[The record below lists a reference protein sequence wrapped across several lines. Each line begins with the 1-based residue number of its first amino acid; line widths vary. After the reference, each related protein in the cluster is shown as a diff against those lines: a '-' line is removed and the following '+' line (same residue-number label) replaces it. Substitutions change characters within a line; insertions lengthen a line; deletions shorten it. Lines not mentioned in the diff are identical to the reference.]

1 MYLYIYIYTSSC
13 IDISSRMDVLSVD
26 FSWPRRQVKERADWL
41 KEKGLNFITSGN
53 GSLQKQRVRILQACY
68 QREVRC
74 IEQAILD
81 EVSFPATFN
90 STVTLH
96 DDLHSGYRAVFDSGF
111 EKFAKEDVSLAKLNT
126 WLIGLTC
133 SYKRGDLDKQ
143 MRKAQHLAKS
153 DAALAKSASNLPAPS
168 THSFTTVLNEL
179 DESSKKNDPTEST
192 TKMEG
197 EDVTSSFL
205 TVEKVFGP
213 SCPQSFVCIHRGSF
227 NAVIKS
233 ASSTTN
239 LSGLLA
245 GQVGWNNKFHVTDM
259 ILSTRTVESL
269 MSDDP
274 LMKKLQN
281 MNLECCGCI
290 VKGNEDDLR
299 SQAKGLLNLFSYDYP
314 LMIGVDTT
322 KFRHDQTFCWEI
334 ERLEM
339 LEDEKPLRSV
349 SPSWS
354 SNPRDNEQRL
364 RYTICWE
371 KDFGVSIMA
380 ATTERICEAV
390 LDHFQEKTSRVEDS
404 SLCSKQ
410 YEKIKYRSINVPPDG
425 LCGWHSLIAAENIEK
440 YEKIPRKT
448 SGYALN
454 TRFLSEE
461 ELAAKNLCASV
472 CEKALELCEESWYDS
487 IRRVQQEGQFG
498 PFDLSWISKAVGIS
512 IRCTCSKEARDLN
525 VSLCSNILIYIYIY
539 S

>member
-1 MYLYIYIYTSSC
+1 M
-13 IDISSRMDVLSVD
+13 
-26 FSWPRRQVKERADWL
+26 
-41 KEKGLNFITSGN
+41 
-53 GSLQKQRVRILQACY
+53 QACY
-68 QREVRC
+68 QGEVRH

-81 EVSFPATFN
+81 EVSFPATVN

-111 EKFAKEDVSLAKLNT
+111 EKFVKEDISLAKLNT
-126 WLIGLTC
+126 WLICLTC
-133 SYKRGDLDKQ
+133 SFKRGDLDKQ
-143 MRKAQHLAKS
+143 MRKAQNLAKS
-153 DAALAKSASNLPAPS
+153 DAAMAKSASNIPTAS
-168 THSFTTVLNEL
+168 THSFTTVLSEL
-179 DESSKKNDPTEST
+179 DESSKTTDLTEST

-205 TVEKVFGP
+205 TIEKVFGP

-227 NAVIKS
+227 NAIIKS

-239 LSGLLA
+239 LTGLLA
-245 GQVGWNNKFHVTDM
+245 GQVGWNNKFHVTDI

-290 VKGNEDDLR
+290 VSGNEDDLI
-299 SQAKGLLNLFSYDYP
+299 SQAKDLLNLFSYDYP

-322 KFRHDQTFCWEI
+322 KLRHEQTFCWEI
-334 ERLEM
+334 EQ

-349 SPSWS
+349 TPSWS
-354 SNPRDNEQRL
+354 SNPRNNEQRL
-364 RYTICWE
+364 RYTIGWE
-371 KDFGVSIMA
+371 KDFGVSIIAA
-380 ATTERICEAV
+380 ATERVCAAV

-410 YEKIKYRSINVPPDG
+410 SGKSKYRSINVPADG

-448 SGYALN
+448 SGYAVNNRLM
-454 TRFLSEE
+454 SEE
-461 ELAAKNLCASV
+461 ELAAKNLCVSV
-472 CEKALELCEESWYDS
+472 CEKALELCEESWHDS
-487 IRRVQQEGQFG
+487 IRRVQQQGQFG
-498 PFDLSWISKAVGIS
+498 PLDLYWISKAIGIS

-525 VSLCSNILIYIYIY
+525 VSLCSNI
-539 S
+539 